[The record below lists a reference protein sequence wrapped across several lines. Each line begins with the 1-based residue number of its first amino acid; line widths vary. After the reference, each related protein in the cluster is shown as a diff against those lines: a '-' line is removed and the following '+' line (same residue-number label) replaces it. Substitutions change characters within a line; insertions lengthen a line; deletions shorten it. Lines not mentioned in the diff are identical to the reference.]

1 MKGFKL
7 LVIIAFAA
15 LSSAAQ
21 DYHIPLK
28 REVVS
33 KKTAISQISFDKY
46 YIHVSLDAVYG
57 IDVKSQTGEKF
68 TELYFGKGYS
78 AGDIGEPKL
87 PAIKNLIQ
95 IPSNSNISV
104 KVSGYSINEYRL
116 KDFGIE
122 TLIYPN
128 QPSVSKEQDIKEVPF
143 YINKA
148 AYQESGFSNESIATI
163 EVLGTI
169 RGIRIARLQVNPIQY
184 DPTQGVIRVY
194 NDIDVHVT
202 ADGASIELERE
213 IAAKTYSPFF
223 EPVLS
228 ALSSSFTK
236 SVFDEK
242 PDLTKYPIKM
252 QVISHRMFEQT
263 LKPYVDWKTQ
273 KGFIVDVAYTDQIG
287 TTDQAIISFMQNL
300 YTNSTPENPLP
311 TFLVIVGDVEQ
322 VPASATGSSS
332 KKKTD
337 LYYAALDDDYFPEM
351 YYGRLSAQTTGQLK
365 NIIDKIIYYE
375 QYHFEDPSYLSRATL
390 IAGVDATWN
399 PRVGEPTVKYA
410 TKNYYNPDNGIS
422 TVWGYGVANDP
433 SNPNNSSGYTGCYDN
448 ERLSVGFINYTA
460 HCSESIWDSPRLT
473 IDAVNGMSNYN
484 KYPLAIGNCCLSAD
498 FGYSESIGEA
508 WIRAENKGAVT
519 YIGSSPS
526 SYWYEDFYWAVG
538 AFPIVGTNNGYV
550 PSREETTLGAF
561 DAPHASNYLTT
572 GALVFVG
579 NLAVTEA
586 VLKSYVRNIN
596 QSSSALYYWQAYNV
610 LGDPS
615 LIPYFTE
622 SQNNN
627 VVHPNVLTVDQ
638 SSLTISALPGSYIAI
653 SKDNN
658 LLGTSYVNE
667 SGETELTINSLSEPA
682 VVKLVITRPQ
692 TKPYFADLPVVNT
705 GEPYII
711 LQDFNV
717 NDEVGNNNSKADY
730 GEEFNIDI
738 TVKNFGE
745 IPLNQVTAKLIGED
759 DNFSILSTESIVVG
773 GIDEF
778 GVSNTISIQ
787 NAFRMALSSE
797 VEDRHVGYFTIEL
810 TDGKSTW
817 SSELNIQANAPKIE
831 LGDINIIDDEEGING
846 LLEPGEVGILK
857 IKVKNIGGS
866 ISPKIAAS
874 LSITTED
881 LTIEGNTAV
890 MLEPIPAQEDEYLEF
905 TLVANSD
912 IIPETAFALNLLL
925 SAGAYSTEHEIGITV
940 GKLPEVIIGTA
951 DTVCVCNARFYDS
964 GGPDATYSH
973 EEDIL
978 MVFYPETQGKML
990 SFNFEY
996 AFIEGRPSDLW
1007 DKLYVF
1013 DGDSVTAPEFPGSPF
1028 SNSDGIDIG
1037 TITAT
1042 NPKGAVTFRFTSD
1055 GSVALDGWSAIVTC
1069 KDPILYNVSFTVN
1082 NSKQEHID
1090 NATITI
1096 LDLYETFSTDAS
1108 GLASVFL
1115 PNGDYNFVV
1124 NADQYLDYQ
1133 STFTV
1138 KGVDLSIPINLV
1150 SVAAPVEWFT
1160 HFQIFPNPV
1169 AETLY
1174 LKGISNVS
1182 TIEFLNLYGQKVLTV
1197 IHHGQDET
1205 TFPVSTLHQGLYIMN
1220 IINSRG
1226 QKRSYKILKY

>member
-1 MKGFKL
+1 MKGCKL
-7 LVIIAFAA
+7 LVIIVFTA

-21 DYHIPLK
+21 DYHIPFK
-28 REVVS
+28 REEVS
-33 KKTAISQISFDKY
+33 KKTAITQTRFDKHY
-46 YIHVSLDAVYG
+46 MHVSLDAVYG
-57 IDVKSQTGEKF
+57 IDVETNKGEKF

-78 AGDIGEPKL
+78 SGNIGEPKL
-87 PAIKNLIQ
+87 PAIKKMIQ
-95 IPSNSNISV
+95 IPSNATIAV
-104 KVSGYSINEYRL
+104 QVTGFSITEYRL

-122 TLIYPN
+122 TLVYPN
-128 QPSVSKEQDIKEVPF
+128 QPSVSKDQDIKEIPF
-143 YINKA
+143 YLNKA
-148 AYQESGFSNESIATI
+148 AYQVSGFSNESIATI

-169 RGIRIARLQVNPIQY
+169 RGIRIARLQVKPIQY
-184 DPTQGVIRVY
+184 DPKHGVIRVY
-194 NDIDVHVT
+194 NDIDIHVT

-273 KGFIVDVAYTDQIG
+273 KGFTVDVAYTDQIG
-287 TTDQAIISFMQNL
+287 TTDQAIKSFMQNL
-300 YTNSTPENPLP
+300 YTNSTAENPLP

-322 VPASATGSSS
+322 VPASATGTSS

-337 LYYAALDDDYFPEM
+337 LYYAALDDDFFPEM
-351 YYGRLSAQTTGQLK
+351 YYGRLSAQTTDQLK

-375 QYHFEDPSYLSRATL
+375 QYKFEDPSYLSRATL

-422 TVWGYGVANDP
+422 TVWGYGVTNDP
-433 SNPNNSSGYTGCYDN
+433 NNPNNSSGYTGCYDN
-448 ERLSVGFINYTA
+448 ERIAVGFINYTA
-460 HCSESIWDSPRLT
+460 HCSERIWDSPRLT

-484 KYPLAIGNCCLSAD
+484 KYPVAIGNCCLSAD

-508 WIRAENKGAVT
+508 WIRAENRGAVT

-550 PSREETTLGAF
+550 PTREETTLGAF
-561 DAPHASNYLTT
+561 DASHVSKYLTT

-586 VLKSYVRNIN
+586 HLKSYATH
-596 QSSSALYYWQAYNV
+596 SSALYYWQAYNV

-622 SQNNN
+622 PQDNN
-627 VVHPNVLTVDQ
+627 VIHPNVLAVDQ
-638 SSLTISALPGSYIAI
+638 SSITISALPGSYIAI
-653 SKDNN
+653 SNENN
-658 LLGTSYVNE
+658 LLGTAYVND
-667 SGETELTINSLSEPA
+667 SGEAELTFNSLSEPS
-682 VVKLVITRPQ
+682 VVKLVVTRPQ
-692 TKPYFADLPVVNT
+692 SKPYFAELPLVNT

-711 LQDFNV
+711 LQDFTV
-717 NDEVGNNNSKADY
+717 NDEPGNSNSKADY
-730 GEEFNIDI
+730 GEEFYINI

-745 IPLNQVTAKLIGED
+745 IPLNKVTAKLIGKD
-759 DNFSILSTESIVVG
+759 DNFSILTPESIVVG

-778 GVSNTISIQ
+778 GASNTITIQ

-797 VEDRHVGYFTIEL
+797 VEDKYVGFFTLEL
-810 TDGKSTW
+810 TDDKSTW
-817 SSELNIQANAPKIE
+817 NSELNIQANAPKIE
-831 LGDINIIDDEEGING
+831 LGDINIIDDEQGITG
-846 LLEPGEVGILK
+846 LLEPGEFGILK
-857 IKVKNIGGS
+857 VKVKNIGGS
-866 ISPKIAAS
+866 VSPQISAT
-874 LSITTED
+874 LSINSED
-881 LTIEGNTAV
+881 LTIVGNTSV
-890 MLEPIPAQEDEYLEF
+890 MLEPIPSQQDEYIEF
-905 TLVANSD
+905 TLIANSD
-912 IIPETAFALNLLL
+912 VIPETAFALNLAL
-925 SAGAYSTEHEIGITV
+925 SAGAYSTEHEISIIVGI
-940 GKLPEVIIGTA
+940 LPEIIMGIV
-951 DTVCVCNARFYDS
+951 DTVYVCNARFFDS

-973 EEDIL
+973 DEDIV

-990 SFNFEY
+990 SFIFEY
-996 AFIEGRPSDLW
+996 ALIEGRPSDLW
-1007 DKLYVF
+1007 DKLYIF
-1013 DGDSVTAPEFPGSPF
+1013 DGDSITAPGFPGSPF

-1042 NPKGAVTFRFTSD
+1042 NPNGAITFRFTSD

-1096 LDLYETFSTDAS
+1096 LDLYETFITDAS
-1108 GLASVFL
+1108 GMASVFL

-1138 KGVDLSIPINLV
+1138 KGADLSIPINLV
-1150 SVAAPVEWFT
+1150 SVATPVEWFT
-1160 HFQIFPNPV
+1160 HFQVFPNPV
-1169 AETLY
+1169 TQTLY
-1174 LKGISNVS
+1174 LQGISNVS
-1182 TIEFLNLYGQKVLTV
+1182 IIEFLNLYGQKVLT
-1197 IHHGQDET
+1197 ILHHGQDET
-1205 TFPVSTLHQGLYIMN
+1205 RIPVSALNQGLYILN
-1220 IINSRG
+1220 IINTSG
-1226 QKRSYKILKY
+1226 QKVSYKLLKY